1 MAETRFPPIS
11 FTFPRLPA
19 DATLNPA
26 RVKLQAM
33 ERAVEQIRRLAL
45 GREAPTFSWAGN
57 IQEKQYDP
65 DWAARLKMIFATSA
79 AAEAAS
85 VGRREQYSA
94 QFDLKLNVIGP
105 DQTRDF
111 NMPLLF
117 RERSF
122 ADSGLEHYPVK
133 PLWKRREERSETP
146 VPLGQLIAK
155 KEELISIAPP
165 VIEAV
170 TFVPI
175 PAAGAP
181 EAERFESQFEFRI
194 AARHATEFWVIK
206 EDQELLRRPLI
217 MSSAGGERQIQDI
230 VEEAGREE
238 NRYFKADFVPN
249 MTTARADKTSLMRGH
264 FIIIAIPIVGEKP
277 PTLPSLEP
285 SFFRSFGPETRT
297 MSLFDSPTRG
307 LEVGEVAIG
316 RGDRSGLKSTLVDST
331 TRDTG
336 LLPRII
342 HLKLLGVRE
351 GQDLPL
357 GQDIA
362 GALEFPP
369 LPN

>member
-1 MAETRFPPIS
+1 MAEIRFPNLRFIYPG
-11 FTFPRLPA
+11 LPA

-33 ERAVEQIRRLAL
+33 ERAVQQIRRLAL

-57 IQEKQYDP
+57 IQEKQHDP
-65 DWAARLKMIFATSA
+65 DWAARLRMIFATSTV
-79 AAEAAS
+79 AETAP
-85 VGRREQYSA
+85 VGWSDQYSA

-105 DQTRDF
+105 DQMQEF
-111 NMPLLF
+111 NVPILF

-122 ADSGLEHYPVK
+122 ADSGLEQYPVK
-133 PLWKRREERSETP
+133 PLWKRREDRSETP

-155 KEELISIAPP
+155 KEELISTVPS

-194 AARHATEFWVIK
+194 SVRHATEFWVIK
-206 EDQELLRRPLI
+206 EDEELLRRPLI
-217 MSSAGGERQIQDI
+217 MSCAGGERRIQNI
-230 VEEAGREE
+230 AEEEGREE

-249 MTTARADKTSLMRGH
+249 MTTAQADNTSLMRGH

-277 PTLPSLEP
+277 PALPSSSWSSLLGTE
-285 SFFRSFGPETRT
+285 SMF
-297 MSLFDSPTRG
+297 MSLGGTATRG

-316 RGDRSGLKSTLVDST
+316 SGDRSGMKSTLVDST
-331 TRDTG
+331 TRDPL